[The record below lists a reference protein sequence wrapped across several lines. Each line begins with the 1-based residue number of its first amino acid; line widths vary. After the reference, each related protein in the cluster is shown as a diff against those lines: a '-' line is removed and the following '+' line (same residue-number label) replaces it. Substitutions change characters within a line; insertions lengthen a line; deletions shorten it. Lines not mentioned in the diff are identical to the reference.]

1 MEDSERTDLHGDDVT
16 VHGDV
21 LLHGPIMARQDAA
34 MTRIVSRDWVIAR
47 RLATQRLTSAPL
59 PRAADAVRLLTC
71 VQSQDAPLAAHSLAM
86 RSREITYAGVLAS
99 QSAGGWVRTHV
110 MRPTWHFLAPEDL
123 RWIQALTGAKIEGSM
138 PARHRQL
145 GITPEMKER
154 GPEVLRELLAGG
166 RAMTRKEIGPEF
178 AAAGLPGPGEAMAH
192 QLMVAEVR
200 AVICSGPPRGT
211 EHTYVLVDETIPQAE
226 SDSWTRERSLVE
238 LTHRFYAG
246 HGPASERD
254 LQRWS
259 GLGLT
264 EIRSA
269 TAELTTWTSLQSTH
283 PLASVECQG
292 ETLWYDPTVSA
303 RTSRTHAAYLL
314 STFDEA
320 ALTYPSTGFARR
332 NADADRTRLISEAAG
347 GIVVVNGHDAGTFK
361 RKTEAKKVTVTI
373 RPEVDLTPTERA
385 GIAEAAEFLAA
396 FHALPLNLV
405 FA

>member
-1 MEDSERTDLHGDDVT
+1 
-16 VHGDV
+16 
-21 LLHGPIMARQDAA
+21 
-34 MTRIVSRDWVIAR
+34 MTRTVTRTWVIRR
-47 RLATQRLTSAPL
+47 RLATQRLSSAPL

-86 RSREITYAGVLAS
+86 RTRTTGYAGVLAE

-110 MRPTWHFLAPEDL
+110 LRPTWHFLAPEDL
-123 RWIQALTGAKIEGSM
+123 RWMQALTGPKVEGAM

-145 GITPEMKER
+145 GITPEFKER
-154 GPEVLRELLAGG
+154 GPELLRELLAGG
-166 RAMTRKEIGPEF
+166 NAMTRKEIGPEF

-211 EHTYVLVDETIPQAE
+211 EHTYVLVDEVVPAAE
-226 SDSWTRERSLVE
+226 SDTWSRERSLVE

-259 GLGLT
+259 GLTLT

-269 TAELTTWTSLQSTH
+269 TSELTTSEALRSTH
-283 PLASVECQG
+283 PLESLECQG
-292 ETLWYDPTVSA
+292 ETLWFDPTVTS
-303 RTSRTHAAYLL
+303 RTSREHAAYLL

-320 ALTYPSTGFARR
+320 ALTYPSTGFTRR
-332 NADADRTRLISEAAG
+332 TRDAERTRLVSEAGG
-347 GIVVVNGHDAGTFK
+347 GIVVVDGHDIGTFK
-361 RKTEAKKVTVTI
+361 RKAEPKQTTVTI
-373 RPEVDLTPTERA
+373 RPEVDLTSAERE
-385 GIAEAAEFLAA
+385 GVVEAAEFLAA
-396 FHALPLNLV
+396 FHGPPLNLV